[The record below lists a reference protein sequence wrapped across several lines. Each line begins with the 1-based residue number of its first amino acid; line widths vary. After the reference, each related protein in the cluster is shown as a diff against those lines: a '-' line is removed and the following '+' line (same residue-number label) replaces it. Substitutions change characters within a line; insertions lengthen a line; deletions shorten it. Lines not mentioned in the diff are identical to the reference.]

1 MLMRTKIVQAP
12 LLYRQK
18 KCLVTGRADGDIV
31 DFGVDAKVNAAPHVY
46 IKLSEVEKAAKLA
59 GMLSASEVEDLQE
72 ERTRLIAELGE
83 ARSENKAS
91 RIQSKAEAASFAYAG
106 AAAAS
111 AVIAQHHPD
120 IELPDE
126 EIIAAAE
133 ELVEPIKAQIVNQ
146 EA

>member
-1 MLMRTKIVQAP
+1 MRTKIVQKP

-18 KCLVTGRADGDIV
+18 HCLVTGRADGDIV

-46 IKLSEVEKAAKLA
+46 IKLSEVEAAAKLG
-59 GMLSASEVEDLQE
+59 GMIDKSEVAKLEQEREESAVVIRELRTALQM
-72 ERTRLIAELGE
+72 TNIT
-83 ARSENKAS
+83 
-91 RIQSKAEAASFAYAG
+91 SKADAAAMAYAG

-111 AVIAQHHPD
+111 AVIAQNYPD
-120 IELPDE
+120 IELPNA

-133 ELVEPIKAQIVNQ
+133 ELVEPTKDEIVNHQ